1 MKHSSCSEEGEETA
15 SAHTR
20 TSHVP
25 TIVICGS
32 GQWQECNEVWGG
44 RLGEMFGA
52 GADGGDAASH
62 GYELGQDSKF
72 KFERI
77 KQRPQ

>member
-1 MKHSSCSEEGEETA
+1 MERAKRRLVRMREHLTYLVS
-15 SAHTR
+15 
-20 TSHVP
+20 
-25 TIVICGS
+25 CGS
-32 GQWQECNEVWGG
+32 GQWQKGNEVRGG
-44 RLGEMFGA
+44 RRGEMFGA

-77 KQRPQ
+77 KQRSQ